1 MALPVRCPLLLVAVL
16 LFLHSP
22 SAAPAAPAAPVAS
35 AAAAS
40 PSALTIVGEVSAHLM
55 ALSEKEQM
63 AVLGTVM
70 KDPEL
75 KSAFHRPHIAEALS
89 GLQEAGDPEAA
100 QADME
105 ELVKDPEIE
114 AVFRKL
120 HGMFGLACEGG
131 DASSTTTKTCRAKR
145 ERAEAEAGA
154 AIGGAGSAPPTAAVP
169 LTEGATTAAN
179 EVNHVKVV
187 NTQTATTTTPLK
199 KAMTSKR
206 LARDKKHPAG
216 TVRELKCKDFHDFTL
231 VDVENDNYLLQVR
244 AELYTRVTTET
255 TRFILNLHLG

>member
-1 MALPVRCPLLLVAVL
+1 MALPVRCPLLLAVL
-16 LFLHSP
+16 LTLHSP
-22 SAAPAAPAAPVAS
+22 SAAPAAPAAP
-35 AAAAS
+35 AAVVS

-55 ALSEKEQM
+55 ALSEIEQM

-70 KDPEL
+70 KDPDL
-75 KSAFHRPHIAEALS
+75 KAAFHRPHIAEALS

-100 QADME
+100 AADME

-131 DASSTTTKTCRAKR
+131 DVSSTTTKTCRAKR

-169 LTEGATTAAN
+169 QTGGTTTAN

-187 NTQTATTTTPLK
+187 NTQTATTTTPAK
-199 KAMTSKR
+199 KAVTSKR
-206 LARDKKHPAG
+206 LARDMKHPAG

-231 VDVENDNYLLQVR
+231 VDVENDNYLLQV
-244 AELYTRVTTET
+244 
-255 TRFILNLHLG
+255 